1 MQVPTGGVKQFL
13 NDYTLWDLGSS
24 KTRDKICQ
32 QCDESNKA
40 VSYCKTCSDYFCD
53 SCLKAHKRLKLFRD
67 HTTVE
72 LESTQ
77 GFKCFLHPYEQMNI
91 YCQTCKTLVCADC
104 FGTSHNGHIK
114 RSVDDRLQERAEK
127 AIANSIH
134 QVQLKQREFEEN
146 LDYLQSIE
154 KSKTSEL
161 IQLKDKI
168 DKKVDLMIV
177 RLEARRTELH
187 TKVGNTY
194 TADLE
199 KLVVE
204 REYHERSVSNMKGAL
219 CFAKRVLDHKNDAPL
234 LALAGQTISC
244 LNKQSQLEW
253 DSKQA
258 EKLDVNKLE
267 WVESTKIIVSR
278 SNVRLDER
286 TRYICNIELVGHI
299 QEYTPSNIQL
309 ALQNVPKEVKRGQ
322 QAGFQVTV
330 VAIEPQV
337 HARVFKSIQMQGFIK
352 NKMSP
357 FALRSTVVTEPKDF
371 GKVWDVRFTPRY
383 SGTYFIELRVWVE
396 YGGKTIGCTLTPN
409 TVTPEIQV
417 LPTDNKQ

>member
-1 MQVPTGGVKQFL
+1 M
-13 NDYTLWDLGSS
+13 
-24 KTRDKICQ
+24 ICQ
-32 QCDESNKA
+32 QCDENNKA

-53 SCLKAHKRLKLFRD
+53 SCQQAHNRLKLFRG

-72 LESTQ
+72 LESKTGTQ
-77 GFKCFLHPYEQMNI
+77 SFKCFLHPYEQMNI
-91 YCQTCKTLVCADC
+91 FCQTCKTLVCADC
-104 FGTSHNGHIK
+104 FETSHNGHIK
-114 RSVDDRLQERAEK
+114 RIVDDRLLERAEK
-127 AIANSIH
+127 AIANSVH

-177 RLEARRTELH
+177 RLEARRAELH

-204 REYHERSVSNMKGAL
+204 REYHEKAINNMKGAL

-244 LNKQSQLEW
+244 LNKQIKLEW
-253 DSKQA
+253 DSKPA
-258 EKLDVNKLE
+258 EKLDMNKLA
-267 WVESTKIIVSR
+267 WFESTKITVSR
-278 SNVRLDER
+278 SNVRLNER
-286 TRYICNIELVGHI
+286 TRYICDIELVGHI
-299 QEYTPSNIQL
+299 QEHIPSNIQL
-309 ALQNVPKEVKRGQ
+309 ALQNVPNEVKCGQ
-322 QAGFQVTV
+322 EAGFQVTM

-337 HARVFKSIQMQGFIK
+337 HARIFKSIQMQGYIR
-352 NKMSP
+352 NKVNP
-357 FALRSTVVTEPKDF
+357 FALRNTVVIEPRDS
-371 GKVWDVRFTPRY
+371 GKVWDVRFTPKY

-396 YGGKTIGCTLTPN
+396 YGGKTIGCTVTPN